1 MAKAEGEGLGG
12 GRRKHRRRWKK
23 RRGETEMRVEDP
35 WRGKNWHSKSGR
47 SNYLL
52 LCNHPPQMQRLIT
65 MPYLR
70 GPGG

>member
-1 MAKAEGEGLGG
+1 
-12 GRRKHRRRWKK
+12 
-23 RRGETEMRVEDP
+23 MRVEDP